1 MDLSAD
7 LAHLEQGLREAG
19 PSGPSGRQ
27 LRYYLLLHFSELVQH
42 LTCSLESDV
51 QPDPPADADKQP
63 QAATSRQPE
72 GSLLETNSGWIGDPV
87 EDAYQREVRNQ
98 AREVFDERSLEGE
111 DYVAL
116 WMDAVPV
123 WGRSLVLCMGVTAGG
138 YRHMLGCIEA
148 TLQHDAAIRQLL
160 QGLRKRGLC
169 ADRGLLCIT
178 RGQSWLTRVLEEALG
193 SHLCH
198 QHCQMAKRERVV
210 SYLAEKPQR
219 RVRGAITRAFQLPDR
234 DEAHA
239 ALMRIHAELELLNR
253 SAAQW
258 LLQDLE
264 QTLTLHQTGMYE
276 LLCSSLRSTRCL
288 VHTASQLF
296 QQMRDLRKW
305 LPPEQRRGQYALML
319 LAKESRMRRLAHATH
334 LVPMRSEL
342 LGEEVASVSQ

>member
-1 MDLSAD
+1 MDLSDD
-7 LAHLEQGLREAG
+7 LAQLEQGLREAG
-19 PSGPSGRQ
+19 PSGRQ
-27 LRYYLLLHFSELVQH
+27 LRYYLLRHFSELVQH

-51 QPDPPADADKQP
+51 QPDLPAGADKQP
-63 QAATSRQPE
+63 QAATSTQPE
-72 GSLLETNSGWIGDPV
+72 GGLLETTSSWIGNPV

-169 ADRGLLCIT
+169 TDRGLLCIT
-178 RGQSWLTRVLEEALG
+178 RGQSWLTRVLEEVLG
-193 SHLCH
+193 PRLCH

-210 SYLAEKPQR
+210 SFLAEKQQR

-264 QTLTLHQTGMYE
+264 QTLTASNGHVRAAVFESQEHAALE
-276 LLCSSLRSTRCL
+276 
-288 VHTASQLF
+288 HTASQLF
-296 QQMRDLRKW
+296 RQMRDLRKW
-305 LPPEQRRGQYALML
+305 LPLPCTHKSSNTVRLFVRYGQIS
-319 LAKESRMRRLAHATH
+319 LAWL
-334 LVPMRSEL
+334 SEY
-342 LGEEVASVSQ
+342 LGYFGLTGMVLPYS